1 MTNSGSCAGL
11 RRARFSL
18 PKVRTMTGEEIIRR
32 IDRLEQAV
40 AALGLEDGDV
50 VDGVTVFLCGGC
62 SEWMGDCRC
71 AIGEIIDEV
80 AERGSPPDL
89 ARATPE

>member
-1 MTNSGSCAGL
+1 M
-11 RRARFSL
+11 
-18 PKVRTMTGEEIIRR
+18 TMTAEEITRR
-32 IDRLEQAV
+32 VDRLEHAV

-62 SEWMGDCRC
+62 RERSGDCCC

-80 AERGSPPDL
+80 AERGSLPDL
-89 ARATPE
+89 ATTMPE